1 MKWLIRILIGVVLLV
16 LVFVIGAVVLVAT
29 VDPNDYKQRIES
41 AAKQATGR
49 ELTLQGNIELSFF
62 PWLGLQLGAARVG
75 NAAGFGDEP
84 FAQVDNVDVRVA
96 LLPLLRGE
104 VRADTVRLE
113 GLEANLER
121 NAKGVGN
128 WEDLIEPGKKNAPAQ
143 EPGELG
149 GDMVLELG
157 GVVLKDAAVRW
168 RDAQAGTDVRIE
180 PINLTTGALA
190 FGEPFDIDL
199 GLRLTNAKPAV
210 VANVGLTA
218 EATINPDRQRY
229 ALADLQLNVDAT
241 GEGLPED
248 GVEATLETAL
258 DADLEAGTATVQPLT
273 LEVAGLRVVG
283 QANASGLNA
292 KPRFQGELSGDVLS
306 PQQLI
311 AALGQQLSPTQDP
324 EALENAK
331 LKLAFNGDLGAG
343 TAQVQPLTLQA
354 AGLRLAGQLNAS
366 GLNTKPQFEGELAS
380 DPFSPR
386 QLMTALGQKLPPTQD
401 PNVLENAKLQLA
413 FTGTDDSAKI
423 STFDAQLD
431 DTHLTGQ
438 GAVESF
444 ADPKI
449 NFTAALDAIDLDRYM
464 APVSDEEPAP
474 KGEPKP
480 PGESDELELPVKAL
494 RDLHMDGRVT
504 AGKLKASNLN
514 FTDMQATITARDGL
528 IKVAPLSMNL
538 YQGGLTGSATL
549 DVRED
554 IPTFAFDSVL
564 DGLQAGGLVMALAG
578 DEYLSGTTR
587 FTMNVATRGR
597 RISILKQALNGNL
610 TFNFKEGSISNSEI
624 AGRIAKV
631 IAFFKGQPG
640 AATATETRFSSLTGS
655 ANIVRGVLSNN
666 NLSLVSPQIL
676 AKGQGKV
683 DMPASLV
690 DYTLSIALNDNGK
703 PRDNRF
709 VPIEVGGPF
718 SDLNYS
724 LALTDA
730 VKEQA
735 QQAVKQE
742 LQEQQQK
749 LKEELKGKQQDLENN
764 IQEKLQQ
771 ELKDRFNF

>member
-1 MKWLIRILIGVVLLV
+1 MKWLIRILIGVLLLV

-273 LEVAGLRVVG
+273 LEVAGLRVAG
-283 QANASGLNA
+283 QANASGLNT
-292 KPRFQGELSGDVLS
+292 KPR
-306 PQQLI
+306 
-311 AALGQQLSPTQDP
+311 
-324 EALENAK
+324 
-331 LKLAFNGDLGAG
+331 
-343 TAQVQPLTLQA
+343 
-354 AGLRLAGQLNAS
+354 
-366 GLNTKPQFEGELAS
+366 FEGELAS

-610 TFNFKEGSISNSEI
+610 TFNFKAVSYTHLR
-624 AGRIAKV
+624 AH
-631 IAFFKGQPG
+631 
-640 AATATETRFSSLTGS
+640 ETDSY
-655 ANIVRGVLSNN
+655 
-666 NLSLVSPQIL
+666 LVC
-676 AKGQGKV
+676 
-683 DMPASLV
+683 
-690 DYTLSIALNDNGK
+690 
-703 PRDNRF
+703 R
-709 VPIEVGGPF
+709 
-718 SDLNYS
+718 
-724 LALTDA
+724 
-730 VKEQA
+730 
-735 QQAVKQE
+735 
-742 LQEQQQK
+742 
-749 LKEELKGKQQDLENN
+749 
-764 IQEKLQQ
+764 
-771 ELKDRFNF
+771 